1 MAVKQQVGMDNEHD
15 VNLQF
20 LYNVRNN
27 IFQDPKT
34 KAVVIM
40 KRNDDTSVY
49 TVNEEENV
57 LLSFST

>member
-1 MAVKQQVGMDNEHD
+1 MTEKQQVGKDIEFD
-15 VNLQF
+15 ANLQF
-20 LYNVRNN
+20 LSNVRDS

-49 TVNEEENV
+49 TANEEENV